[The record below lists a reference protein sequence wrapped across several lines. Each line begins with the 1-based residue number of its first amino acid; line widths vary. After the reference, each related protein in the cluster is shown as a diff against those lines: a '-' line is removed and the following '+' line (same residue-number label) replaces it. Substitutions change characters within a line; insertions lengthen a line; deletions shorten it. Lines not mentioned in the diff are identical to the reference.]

1 MVKKRR
7 PPPSSQTLG
16 SVRVDSQVNKGHPN
30 GVSKAAFSASWRG
43 GASASQVCLRELPRD
58 FIGHIRE
65 LRAGLRTSLMD
76 QPPEYVIAG
85 FIALNFI
92 LLAMATAAG
101 LFTVDAVFVLVL
113 LQLAA
118 TAALL
123 AKSES

>member
-1 MVKKRR
+1 
-7 PPPSSQTLG
+7 
-16 SVRVDSQVNKGHPN
+16 
-30 GVSKAAFSASWRG
+30 
-43 GASASQVCLRELPRD
+43 
-58 FIGHIRE
+58 
-65 LRAGLRTSLMD
+65 MD
-76 QPPEYVIAG
+76 QHPDYVIAG

>member
-1 MVKKRR
+1 
-7 PPPSSQTLG
+7 
-16 SVRVDSQVNKGHPN
+16 
-30 GVSKAAFSASWRG
+30 
-43 GASASQVCLRELPRD
+43 
-58 FIGHIRE
+58 
-65 LRAGLRTSLMD
+65 MD
-76 QPPEYVIAG
+76 QHPEYVIAG

-101 LFTVDAVFVLVL
+101 LFTLDAVFVLVL

>member
-1 MVKKRR
+1 
-7 PPPSSQTLG
+7 
-16 SVRVDSQVNKGHPN
+16 
-30 GVSKAAFSASWRG
+30 
-43 GASASQVCLRELPRD
+43 LRELPRD

-65 LRAGLRTSLMD
+65 LRVGYAHSLMD
-76 QPPEYVIAG
+76 QPPTSWGSIA
-85 FIALNFI
+85 INFL

-101 LFTVDAVFVLVL
+101 LFTVNAVFVLVL

>member
-1 MVKKRR
+1 M
-7 PPPSSQTLG
+7 
-16 SVRVDSQVNKGHPN
+16 
-30 GVSKAAFSASWRG
+30 
-43 GASASQVCLRELPRD
+43 CLRELPRD
-58 FIGHIRE
+58 FTGHIRE

-76 QPPEYVIAG
+76 QHPEYVIAG